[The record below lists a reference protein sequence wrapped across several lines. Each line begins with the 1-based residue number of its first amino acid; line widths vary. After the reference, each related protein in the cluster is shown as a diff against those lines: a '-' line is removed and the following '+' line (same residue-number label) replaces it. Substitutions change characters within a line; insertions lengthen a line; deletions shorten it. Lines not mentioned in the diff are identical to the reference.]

1 MRVAYVCADAGVP
14 VYGKK
19 GCSIHVQEIVRSF
32 LRRGAQVELYATR
45 VGCDVPPGLETCL
58 LHEVSMEAGQANGD
72 RESERFRIANR
83 IGDMLSHRQ
92 EIGSKKIDLVYERYS
107 LWSAKALEFAK
118 SSSIPSILEVNA
130 PLIDEQREHRSLL
143 NVDLAMETSRRA
155 MYAAQSIVAVSSEVA
170 DYVERTFPETS
181 GRIHVVPN
189 GVDVDR
195 FSPVAERGADGSF
208 VIGFVGSLKPWH
220 GIESLLEAFAI
231 VLRALPHAR
240 LCVVGDGPMRE
251 SLELAAETMGISEKV
266 EWTGAILAE
275 QVPEM
280 VRRFDVAVAPYMNQ
294 SKFYFSPLKVF
305 EYMACGC
312 AVVASDVGQL
322 RVLID
327 DGQNGML
334 FEPGNCEAMAYQ
346 ILKLAYHPELRGRIA
361 ARARQDAVERHS
373 WARTLES
380 ILAISESH
388 RLDMHRSSAVGA
400 GV

>member
-1 MRVAYVCADAGVP
+1 
-14 VYGKK
+14 
-19 GCSIHVQEIVRSF
+19 
-32 LRRGAQVELYATR
+32 
-45 VGCDVPPGLETCL
+45 
-58 LHEVSMEAGQANGD
+58 MEAGQANGD

-107 LWSAKALEFAK
+107 LWSSRALEFAK
-118 SSSIPSILEVNA
+118 SLSIPSILEVNA

-155 MYAAQSIVAVSSEVA
+155 MNAAQSIVAVSSEVA

-220 GIESLLEAFAI
+220 GIESLLEAFAL

-361 ARARQDAVERHS
+361 ARARQTQSNDTRG
-373 WARTLES
+373 LG
-380 ILAISESH
+380 
-388 RLDMHRSSAVGA
+388 RSSRSWRSRRVIDVICIARRLWERVYDRQEAEEAIGGRRFRSRALANPSAYRAGSHQATMATRVGLYGIVGWGYLA
-400 GV
+400 NC